1 MAKKASIINVTV
13 DTAINTAYVT
23 YSTGSEKMYP
33 ANKMPKTVQAWL
45 EAHQEPEADQEDEP
59 VESTYTEHAWTP
71 EVIAEKKAAVEK
83 QNEEIEN
90 GTALIKVMFSN
101 FPLMPKVV
109 KAEPTEQPAQLPAVI
124 TPVQTA
130 EVVTDQDDRI
140 LLRWFLPTIPWMFAW
155 WFVMYAWAGVTVI
168 GRIVELV
175 ETVRPHIAEGIR
187 FVRAWWKQSA
197 GFRAELI
204 QEYRLADWEV
214 A

>member
-1 MAKKASIINVTV
+1 MAKAII
-13 DTAINTAYVT
+13 DYI
-23 YSTGSEKMYP
+23 
-33 ANKMPKTVQAWL
+33 PKTKREAIRDAYRDEDGYWVCLNEGWEATRTDSGCRTIHEDTIADLKYQIAGIQRVESPIRDTDGNELTTDEVQAI
-45 EAHQEPEADQEDEP
+45 QAD
-59 VESTYTEHAWTP
+59 
-71 EVIAEKKAAVEK
+71 
-83 QNEEIEN
+83 
-90 GTALIKVMFSN
+90 M
-101 FPLMPKVV
+101 V
-109 KAEPTEQPAQLPAVI
+109 KAFYEQITGETLPAEAPQLPAVV
-124 TPVQTA
+124 TATAPVPVQTA
-130 EVVTDQDDRI
+130 KAVTADQDDRI
-140 LLRWFLPTIPWMFAW
+140 LLSWFLPTIPWMFAW